1 MLVLFWRG
9 YRVILTV
16 NIIMNTPD
24 PYTNQ
29 TTGDPYS
36 YLVDPTPEPLTPL
49 EWWVFTVIFY
59 ILYLE
64 IKYMWSWCRWFTNC

>member
-1 MLVLFWRG
+1 
-9 YRVILTV
+9 
-16 NIIMNTPD
+16 MNTPD

-29 TTGDPYS
+29 TSNDPY
-36 YLVDPTPEPLTPL
+36 YVYTDPTPEPLSPL